1 MTPSERFHD
10 LPKVTCQVHCASEW
24 KSVFFLIGEDRM
36 SSRHMGMEE
45 LRSFTS
51 QDQWYFTI
59 LLMCVQENM
68 KRSRQACNRGRELR
82 AKYVLCI
89 SEH

>member
-1 MTPSERFHD
+1 MPAVRVE
-10 LPKVTCQVHCASEW
+10 VCY
-24 KSVFFLIGEDRM
+24 LIGEDGM
-36 SSRHMGMEE
+36 SSLHMDVME
-45 LRSFTS
+45 LRNFAR

-68 KRSRQACNRGRELR
+68 KRSRQTCSRGRELR

-89 SEH
+89 SEHQVTALKAKTRTR